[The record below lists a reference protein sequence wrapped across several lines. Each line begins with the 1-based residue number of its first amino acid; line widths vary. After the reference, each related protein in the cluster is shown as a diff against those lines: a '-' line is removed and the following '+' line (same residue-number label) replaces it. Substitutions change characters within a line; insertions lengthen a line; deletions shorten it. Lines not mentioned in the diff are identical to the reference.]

1 MVCLRAKNG
10 YFFYALFIGYQTL
23 SVARPPLAFFI
34 GPKSKSKFENFYFTY
49 SLPYGIKNH
58 MKGKLIY
65 HEKFIYDDGA
75 IREMVLWQLP
85 NKTSDRPH
93 GLKYRLYYG
102 LSDGTCIVR
111 YDNESGKGNHRHIKG
126 KEKSYPFKDVE
137 TLVADFLAEI
147 EKARKG

>member
-1 MVCLRAKNG
+1 MRA
-10 YFFYALFIGYQTL
+10 
-23 SVARPPLAFFI
+23 
-34 GPKSKSKFENFYFTY
+34 
-49 SLPYGIKNH
+49 
-58 MKGKLIY
+58 KLIY
-65 HEKFIYDDGA
+65 HEKFIYADGA
-75 IREMVLWQLP
+75 IREMVLWKLP

-126 KEKSYPFKDVE
+126 KEKAYQFKDVE
-137 TLVADFLAEI
+137 TLVADFLEEI